1 MKNNIKKLL
10 NLFAIIAFFGVIS
23 CENDDS
29 SSNNSVTVNKVTPEV
44 QYIQDTATLEG
55 TGLDQVK
62 YVFVGNYDA
71 PFTISEGVIS
81 FVIPGGVKPGA
92 NPITLVMDDN
102 YRVTSSIN
110 VLVKPIPTLTTI
122 TPSAAA
128 AGENVTLYGTNLNN
142 SPTIKVGGVAATVVS
157 VTDTKLVFTVP
168 TVSNST
174 IASPVVLTTTFGNAS
189 TTSTF
194 YASKNLLL
202 NSELE
207 LGTGDNFNNWGK
219 WNGGAAMF
227 ATTAAGESYYGRALK
242 ATGDGRAEW
251 RTQFASDQTPT
262 TIGKKYL
269 VFMWIK
275 SSTTGGSMRFSTNAS
290 GGAAYGGNITIDT
303 TWKQVTFEFT
313 ANSATTAIALD
324 MGLKTNTYFVD
335 NITMVAQ

>member
-10 NLFAIIAFFGVIS
+10 NLFAIIAFLMALS
-23 CENDDS
+23 CENDDAS
-29 SSNNSVTVNKVTPEV
+29 SNSVTVSKVTPEV

-81 FVIPGGVKPGA
+81 FVIPAGVKPGT
-92 NPITLVMDDN
+92 NPITLVMDNN

-110 VLVKPIPTLTTI
+110 VLVKPIPTLATI

-142 SPTIKVGGVAATVVS
+142 SPTIKVGGVTATVVS

-168 TVSNST
+168 VVSNNTISST
-174 IASPVVLTTTFGNAS
+174 VVVTTTFGNAS

-227 ATTAAGESYYGRALK
+227 ATTANGESYYGRALK

-290 GGAAYGGNITIDT
+290 GGAAYGGNLTIDT
-303 TWKQVTFEFT
+303 AWKQVTFEFT

-335 NITMVAQ
+335 NITMVAL

>member
-10 NLFAIIAFFGVIS
+10 NLFAIIAFLMALS

-29 SSNNSVTVNKVTPEV
+29 ASNSVTVTTVNPKV

-62 YVFVGNYDA
+62 YVFIGNYDA

-81 FVIPGGVKPGA
+81 FVIPAGVKPGT
-92 NPITLVMDDN
+92 NPITLVIDNN
-102 YRVTSSIN
+102 YRVTSSID
-110 VLVKPIPTLTTI
+110 VLIKPIPTLATI

-128 AGENVTLYGTNLNN
+128 AGENVTIYGTNLNN
-142 SPTIKVGGVAATVVS
+142 NPTIKVGGVAGTVVS
-157 VTDTKLVFTVP
+157 ATDTKLVFTVP
-168 TVSNST
+168 TVTNNTVSS
-174 IASPVVLTTTFGNAS
+174 SVEVTTTFGKAAIAS
-189 TTSTF
+189 TF
-194 YASKNLLL
+194 FASKNLLL

-227 ATTAAGESYYGRALK
+227 ATTVADESYFGRALK

-251 RTQFASDQTPT
+251 RTQFVSDQTPT

-275 SSTTGGSMRFSTNAS
+275 SPTTGGSMRFSTNAS
-290 GGAAYGGNITIDT
+290 GGAAYGNAITIDT

>member
-1 MKNNIKKLL
+1 MKNIIKKLL
-10 NLFAIIAFFGVIS
+10 NLFAIIAFLMALS
-23 CENDDS
+23 CENDDAS
-29 SSNNSVTVNKVTPEV
+29 SDSVTVAKVTPEV

-81 FVIPGGVKPGA
+81 FVIPAGVKPGT

-110 VLVKPIPTLTTI
+110 VLVKPIPTLAII

-128 AGENVTLYGTNLNN
+128 AGENVILYGTNLNN

-168 TVSNST
+168 TVSNNTISST
-174 IASPVVLTTTFGNAS
+174 VVVTTTFGTAS

-227 ATTAAGESYYGRALK
+227 ATSASGESYYGRALK
-242 ATGDGRAEW
+242 AIGDGRAEW

-290 GGAAYGGNITIDT
+290 GGAAYGGNLTIDT
-303 TWKQVTFEFT
+303 AWKQVTFEFT

-324 MGLKTNTYFVD
+324 MGIKTNTYFVD
-335 NITMVAQ
+335 NITMIAL